1 MSILLTALKSILA
14 KLILATASEKVLEWL
29 LFWVVDMIVKST
41 KTTKDDEF
49 ADKIKAAYYGETEPS
64 KEQ

>member
-1 MSILLTALKSILA
+1 MNILLTALKAILT
-14 KLILATASEKVLEWL
+14 KLVLAIASEKVLAWL

-49 ADKIKAAYYGETEPS
+49 AAKIKAAYYGEEAL
-64 KEQ
+64 

>member
-1 MSILLTALKSILA
+1 MQIILTALKSILT

-41 KTTKDDEF
+41 ETTKDDEF
-49 ADKIKAAYYGETEPS
+49 AQKIKQVYYGEDT
-64 KEQ
+64 K

>member
-1 MSILLTALKSILA
+1 MQVILAALKAIFT

-41 KTTKDDEF
+41 ETTKDDEF
-49 ADKIKAAYYGETEPS
+49 AQKIKQVYYGEDS
-64 KEQ
+64 K

>member
-1 MSILLTALKSILA
+1 MQIILAALKSILT

-41 KTTKDDEF
+41 ETTKDDEF
-49 ADKIKAAYYGETEPS
+49 AQKIKSVYYGEES
-64 KEQ
+64 K